1 MRKMTL
7 PLLLFLMIF
16 SASSCSP
23 IRNNSIIN
31 PSSSNSGDGL
41 LDKKNWT
48 RVKGVATDYVK
59 LKDINSKDII
69 EIKLGI
75 SIKPYI
81 HVVKET
87 SDGFLCGNKIT
98 PEASQDSQHVKTNP
112 IIRKFD
118 KNGKLLW
125 EKEYEYGT
133 YSGRVNNLLVY
144 PDNSF
149 LFSVQTYPY
158 YVDNNLVSEKCYI
171 LRCDK
176 DGEELWKR
184 DFENFHDELLNNLFL
199 SKNNEI
205 IAAGNYDK
213 QSEDNAGSDI
223 VIMKLDASGNLL
235 REKRFGGSDFDY
247 IKYAKYDKELGIVIS
262 GATQS
267 NDGDFAMDKAYRNI
281 DFIALVDD
289 SLNLKWVIHMNEKE
303 SLFDDQFIILN
314 KNIYFSTNYQNGD
327 TSNTGMVKLD
337 EMGNRTWAK
346 ASLNTGMWARAIAVL
361 QNGDIICGSG
371 QQNNGALV
379 VLDQMGNEK
388 KRIKDLK
395 YPPTAITPTDDGGF
409 IIISSRTIGTVPQ
422 PPQISSVW
430 YDTELVVIKYSSD
443 YKVEWRKTYDKY
455 KDELGYDFVLP
466 LSNGKL
472 VVDSK

>member
-1 MRKMTL
+1 MRKTTL
-7 PLLLFLMIF
+7 PILLSLMIF

-23 IRNNSIIN
+23 FRNNSIIN
-31 PSSSNSGDGL
+31 PSSSTNGEGL

-48 RVKGVATDYVK
+48 RVNVGVKDYVK

-75 SIKPYI
+75 SITPYI

-87 SDGFLCGNKIT
+87 SDGFLCANKIT

-112 IIRKFD
+112 IVRKFD
-118 KNGKLLW
+118 RNGKLLW

-144 PDNSF
+144 PDDSF

-158 YVDNNLVSEKCYI
+158 YIDNNLVSEKNYI
-171 LRCDK
+171 VRCDK
-176 DGEELWKR
+176 DGKELWKR
-184 DFENFHDELLNNLFL
+184 DFENYHGELLNNLFL

-205 IAAGNYDK
+205 MAVGSYYK

-223 VIMKLDASGNLL
+223 VIMKLDEKGNLL
-235 REKRFGGSDFDY
+235 QEKKFGGSDFDY
-247 IKYAKYDKELGIVIS
+247 IKHAKYDKELGIVIS

-267 NDGDFAMDKAYRNI
+267 NDGDFAMDKAYRNV
-281 DFIALVDD
+281 DFIALIDD
-289 SLNLKWVIHMNEKE
+289 SLDLKWVIHMDEKE
-303 SLFDDQFIILN
+303 SLFDDQFIISN
-314 KNIYFSTNYQNGD
+314 KNIYFSANYQNGNTTN
-327 TSNTGMVKLD
+327 TSIVKLD
-337 EMGNRTWAK
+337 EKGNRIWAK
-346 ASLNTGMWARAIAVL
+346 PSLNVGMFARAIAVL
-361 QNGDIICGSG
+361 QNGDILCGSG
-371 QQNNGALV
+371 QQNLGALV

-409 IIISSRTIGTVPQ
+409 IITSSRTIGTVPQ

-430 YDTELVVIKYSSD
+430 YDTELVVIKYSSN

-455 KDELGYDFVLP
+455 KDELGRDFVLP

>member
-1 MRKMTL
+1 
-7 PLLLFLMIF
+7 
-16 SASSCSP
+16 
-23 IRNNSIIN
+23 
-31 PSSSNSGDGL
+31 
-41 LDKKNWT
+41 
-48 RVKGVATDYVK
+48 
-59 LKDINSKDII
+59 
-69 EIKLGI
+69 
-75 SIKPYI
+75 
-81 HVVKET
+81 
-87 SDGFLCGNKIT
+87 
-98 PEASQDSQHVKTNP
+98 
-112 IIRKFD
+112 
-118 KNGKLLW
+118 
-125 EKEYEYGT
+125 
-133 YSGRVNNLLVY
+133 
-144 PDNSF
+144 
-149 LFSVQTYPY
+149 
-158 YVDNNLVSEKCYI
+158 
-171 LRCDK
+171 
-176 DGEELWKR
+176 
-184 DFENFHDELLNNLFL
+184 
-199 SKNNEI
+199 
-205 IAAGNYDK
+205 
-213 QSEDNAGSDI
+213 
-223 VIMKLDASGNLL
+223 
-235 REKRFGGSDFDY
+235 
-247 IKYAKYDKELGIVIS
+247 
-262 GATQS
+262 
-267 NDGDFAMDKAYRNI
+267 MDKAYRNI

-289 SLNLKWVIHMNEKE
+289 SLDLKWVIHMNEKG

-472 VVDSK
+472 IVDSE